1 MSETY
6 YREALKLGQKEYRA
20 RVALG
25 ESPSL
30 TVLDD
35 ILPAERAA
43 GGVDLGIVQI
53 PAEFIVGTRT
63 RGRVNSFAANFMP
76 LLEPKSE
83 FAIKWQ
89 RLCTAH
95 LEEGIREPIRAYEY
109 LNRYYVAEG
118 NKRVSVLKFFDSPQI
133 TGEVIRILP
142 ERNAETA
149 WYFEF
154 LDFYRLSKINYLEF
168 SRTGGYASLQ
178 RLVGKA
184 PDEAWTEEEQ
194 KRFFSAWFYF
204 RQAYESLGGKKL
216 RSTVGDA
223 MLAYMEIYGY
233 PSIRGRNAQ
242 QIRSSLTDVWEE
254 ITLQQEEEPIDV
266 KLAPSGKKPSIVQKV
281 LAGEPSRTQV
291 AFIHDG
297 SPESS
302 AWTRGHERGREYV
315 QRVLENKI
323 RTSAY
328 FDAFAHDPD
337 SIIEQAVAEGNSVI
351 FTTSPRLLTASLRA
365 AIKHPTVTV
374 FNCSLNMSHR
384 YIRTYYA
391 RMYEVRFITGAI
403 AGALAGDDP
412 IGYLADYPIFG
423 QIAGVNAFAL
433 GAQMVNPRTKV
444 YLEWSAVDGA
454 DAAIARFAEHGI
466 RLVSSQDLVRAGKEN
481 SSHGLSILDGSSRVN
496 LATPLWQW
504 GSYYEQLLRRLRDR
518 SLQSEYSE
526 SSRALNYYWGISAG
540 VVELRLSDRLP
551 PATRKMAELLGN
563 SIREGLCEPFRGPLY
578 SQDGKMLDGE
588 RTLTSEQIIRMDWL
602 LENVVGRIPSYEEL
616 TELGKATADAM
627 GVAVVHENRRR

>member
-1 MSETY
+1 MSEMY

-25 ESPSL
+25 EPPCL
-30 TVLDD
+30 AVLDD
-35 ILPAERAA
+35 ILPAERAV
-43 GGVDLGIVQI
+43 GGIDLGIVQI
-53 PAEFIVGTRT
+53 PAELLVGTKT

-76 LLEPKSE
+76 LLDPKSE
-83 FAIKWQ
+83 FAVKWQ

-95 LEEGIREPIRAYEY
+95 LKEGIREPIRAYEY

-118 NKRVSVLKFFDSPQI
+118 NKRVSVLKFFDAPQI
-133 TGEVIRILP
+133 SGEVIRILP
-142 ERNAETA
+142 ERNEETA

-154 LDFYRLSKINYLEF
+154 LDFNRLSGINYVEF
-168 SRTGGYASLQ
+168 SRPGGYAALQ

-184 PDEAWTEEEQ
+184 PDELWTEEER
-194 KRFFSAWFYF
+194 KHFFTAWFYF

-233 PSIRGRNAQ
+233 PSIRGQNAQ
-242 QIRSSLTDVWEE
+242 QIRSTLAGVWEE

-266 KLAPSGKKPSIVQKV
+266 KLAPGGKKQSIVQKV
-281 LAGEPSRTQV
+281 LTGEPGRTQV
-291 AFIHDG
+291 AFVHDG

-315 QRVLENKI
+315 QRVLEEKI
-323 RTSAY
+323 CTTAY
-328 FDAFAHDPD
+328 FDAMKEDPD
-337 SIIEQAVAEGNSVI
+337 AVIDRAIADGNSVI

-365 AIKHPTVTV
+365 AVNHPAVTV

-403 AGALAGDDP
+403 AGTLAGDDP

-433 GAQMVNPRTKV
+433 GVQMTNPRAKI
-444 YLEWSAVDGA
+444 YLEWSAIDGA
-454 DAAIARFAEHGI
+454 DPALTRFAERGI

-481 SSHGLSILDGSSRVN
+481 SSHGLSILDGGDRVN

-504 GSYYEQLLRRLRDR
+504 GSYYEQLLRRLWDK
-518 SLQSEYSE
+518 SLKSEYTE
-526 SSRALNYYWGISAG
+526 SRRALNYYWGLSAG

-551 PATRKMAELLGN
+551 PSTRKMAELLGN
-563 SIREGLCEPFRGPLY
+563 SIRAGLCEPFRGPLY
-578 SQDGKMLDGE
+578 SQDGKVLGE
-588 RTLTSEQIIRMDWL
+588 ERSLTSEQIIRMDWL
-602 LENVVGRIPSYEEL
+602 AENVVGRIPSYDEL
-616 TELGKATADAM
+616 TDLGKATADTM
-627 GVAVVHENRRR
+627 GVSAVHRDRRG